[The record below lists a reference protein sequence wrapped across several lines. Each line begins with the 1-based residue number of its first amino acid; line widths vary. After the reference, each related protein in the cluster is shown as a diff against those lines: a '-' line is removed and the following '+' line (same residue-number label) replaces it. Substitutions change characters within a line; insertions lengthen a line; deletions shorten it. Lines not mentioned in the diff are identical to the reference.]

1 MVNQKFYQLGTAP
14 SVIRELFAYGLEQ
27 AQVVGPE
34 NVFDYS
40 LGNPSIPAPAK
51 VNQSIHDILN
61 DTDSIKVHGYSMAC
75 GFDAA
80 REAIA
85 ANLNCRF
92 GMELKPGNLFLTC
105 GAAPGLIAVIKA
117 LLAEEDSEIMAVAPF
132 FPEYR
137 PFTES
142 NGGRL
147 VVVPADTRAFQID
160 LSQVERRITPRTQA
174 IIINSP
180 NNPSGVVYTEETLR
194 GLAVLLERKSAEYGH
209 PIYIIADEPYR
220 FLTYDGVEVPSVL
233 PLYQYAVV
241 ISSFSKNLSLPGERV
256 GYVAV
261 SPKLADRAKLMA
273 GLTLTNR
280 ILGENRMI
288 VANEAGTTR
297 DAIDTPVDNAYGKF
311 IFTDTAGLRKR
322 SNISDG
328 LERYMVVRALA
339 AVERSRVALILVDA
353 TVGFTEQDSKVA
365 GYAHEQGK
373 ACIIVV
379 NKWDAVEGKETNTME
394 LQRRGYA
401 ECFSFM
407 GYAPIIFISAQTGY
421 NVNKLMQLIRDVDA
435 ENGAR
440 VPTGVLNEML
450 ARATAR
456 MQPPSDKG
464 RRLKIYYLTQA
475 STRPPTFVAF
485 VNAKHLFHFSYQ
497 RYLINQI
504 RENFGLEHTPIR
516 LVVRERGSGEV
527 GAKDV

>member
-61 DTDSIKVHGYSMAC
+61 DTDSIRVHGYSMAC

-85 ANLNCRF
+85 VNLNRRF

-160 LSQVERRITPRTQA
+160 LSQVERRITPWTQA

-180 NNPSGVVYTEETLR
+180 NNPSGVVYTRQTLE
-194 GLAVLLERKSAEYGH
+194 GLARLLERKGAEYGH

-220 FLTYDGVEVPSVL
+220 ELVYGGVEVPFIPTVYRNTIVCYS
-233 PLYQYAVV
+233 Y
-241 ISSFSKNLSLPGERV
+241 SKSLSLPGERI
-256 GYVAV
+256 GYICVPDFVEDHQAV
-261 SPKLADRAKLMA
+261 YNAIAGAARSCGHVCPPTLIQLTIARCADELPDLAAYD
-273 GLTLTNR
+273 
-280 ILGENRMI
+280 ENRQLLYRELTEMGYQCAKPDGAFYLFVKAPGGDDEAFCEKAKREHNLLVVPGTGFECPGFVRLSYCVSNDMI
-288 VANEAGTTR
+288 R
-297 DAIDTPVDNAYGKF
+297 
-311 IFTDTAGLRKR
+311 R
-322 SNISDG
+322 S
-328 LERYMVVRALA
+328 LPAFRALIQA
-339 AVERSRVALILVDA
+339 
-353 TVGFTEQDSKVA
+353 
-365 GYAHEQGK
+365 Y
-373 ACIIVV
+373 
-379 NKWDAVEGKETNTME
+379 
-394 LQRRGYA
+394 
-401 ECFSFM
+401 
-407 GYAPIIFISAQTGY
+407 
-421 NVNKLMQLIRDVDA
+421 
-435 ENGAR
+435 EN
-440 VPTGVLNEML
+440 
-450 ARATAR
+450 
-456 MQPPSDKG
+456 
-464 RRLKIYYLTQA
+464 
-475 STRPPTFVAF
+475 
-485 VNAKHLFHFSYQ
+485 
-497 RYLINQI
+497 
-504 RENFGLEHTPIR
+504 
-516 LVVRERGSGEV
+516 
-527 GAKDV
+527 